1 VGFDNEDEGEGSQE
15 ANVTAGRIKS
25 VSVEGCVLPE
35 GWPSGTNKAACHQR
49 WDYVRMPV
57 YRAFSHRDDRVSIF
71 QELELYPCSAQWGC
85 SQVSRALYI
94 LYRSTVQSL
103 VWA

>member
-1 VGFDNEDEGEGSQE
+1 VGFDNEDKGEGSQE

-35 GWPSGTNKAACHQR
+35 GLPSGTNKAACHQR

-57 YRAFSHRDDRVSIF
+57 YRAFSHRGM
-71 QELELYPCSAQWGC
+71 SACTSANGIH
-85 SQVSRALYI
+85 RANIRRRKHFI
-94 LYRSTVQSL
+94 LVIYLNVG
-103 VWA
+103 A